1 MLTLGIEGTAHTI
14 SASVLDENKI
24 YSMVSHTYKP
34 LNGGINPRETA
45 DHHFQYAPIVIKKAI
60 EEAGKKPED
69 IQLVSF
75 SRGPG
80 LPPSLKITATS
91 ARAFALKYN
100 IPIVGVNHPLGHV
113 EIGRRLSGAYDP
125 VMLYVSGGNTQII
138 AHMVDHYSVLGETLD
153 IGIGN
158 MIDKLGRFLN
168 IPFPAGPEIEK
179 LAEKGRKLLKIPYSV
194 RGMDVAFSGIY
205 TAAISLI
212 NKGEK
217 PEDVAFSVQE
227 TSFSMVVEI
236 LERAIFTSGKEEILT
251 AGGVARNRRLNQ
263 MISEMAKEH
272 GIKFFDT
279 PLEYCMDNGAMIGQ
293 AGLLITKYG
302 GVQKIEDTT
311 IDQYYR
317 IDEVKTP
324 WIEDRN
330 TNYSMKG
337 AESIVSLE
345 EIKGMRCIKKTR
357 LQKKYRNFELDQMI
371 RKTRMRNEISMLFQM
386 REAGVNVPLP
396 LKIYDDVSYAA
407 EYIDGKQASFL
418 KYVEMERCLTDAG
431 EQVGKMHNANLCH
444 GDLTLNNILY
454 KDEKSYFIDPSMGKK
469 TEDITEKAY
478 DIRLMKQ
485 SLKSNYEAWEKLFKI
500 FLQSYRKTYLE
511 GEKVIEEMENIEERR
526 RYA

>member
-1 MLTLGIEGTAHTI
+1 MLALGIEGTAHTI

-34 LNGGINPRETA
+34 ANGGINPRETA

-60 EEAGKKPED
+60 EEAGIRPED
-69 IQLVSF
+69 IQLVCF

-80 LPPSLKITATS
+80 LPPSLKITAAS

-100 IPIVGVNHPLGHV
+100 VPIVGVNHPLGHV

-138 AHMVDHYSVLGETLD
+138 AHMADHYSVLGETLD

-158 MIDKLGRFLN
+158 MIDKLGRALN

-179 LAEKGRKLLKIPYSV
+179 LAEKGKKLLKIPYSV

-205 TAAISLI
+205 TAAVSLI
-212 NKGEK
+212 GKGER

-236 LERAIFTSGKEEILT
+236 LERALFTSGKGEILT

-263 MISEMAKEH
+263 MITDMAKEH
-272 GIKFFDT
+272 GVRVFDT

-293 AGLLITKYG
+293 AGLLISKYSG
-302 GVQKIEDTT
+302 FQKIEDTA

-324 WIEDRN
+324 WIEDKN
-330 TNYSMKG
+330 TKYRMKG
-337 AESIVSLE
+337 AESIISIE
-345 EIKGMRCIKKTR
+345 EIKGLICIKKSR
-357 LQKKYRNFELDQMI
+357 PQKMYRTEELDNMI
-371 RKTRMRNEISMLFQM
+371 RKSRMRNEISMLFQM
-386 REAGVNVPLP
+386 RSAGVNAPLP
-396 LKIYDDVSYAA
+396 LKIYDDISYAA
-407 EYIDGKQASFL
+407 EYIDGKQASLL
-418 KYVEMERCLTDAG
+418 KGIEMEKCLNDAG
-431 EQVGKMHNANLCH
+431 EQAGKMHQANLCH

-478 DIRLMKQ
+478 DIRLMKE
-485 SLKSNYEAWEKLFKI
+485 SLKSKYEEWEKFFKI
-500 FLQSYRKTYLE
+500 FLKSYVKCYRD
-511 GEKVIEEMENIEERR
+511 GEKVIEEMKKIEERR